1 MAVRIGD
8 LLLKEKRITPAQLQ
22 EALNYQKTNGGKL
35 GLNLV
40 KLGFVTDEE
49 ITSLLSKQY
58 GVPSINLTQFE
69 IDQSV
74 IKLIPADTAHKYQI
88 VPLSRSGA
96 TLTIAIT
103 DPTNVFAMDDIKFM
117 TGYNVEPVVA
127 SETAVT
133 EAIKRYYPAGAAKP
147 VAGGQ
152 KISLQGGLG
161 QPQIITGATPA
172 APPKPKP
179 KPKPKAQEAN
189 LTSAATLDLVT
200 KALEETTSAIVDD
213 DVELLEEMD
222 QIDVASLERQ
232 GGEAPV
238 IRLVNLMLMSAI
250 QKGASDI
257 HIEPYEKEFRVRFRI
272 DGILYNVM
280 APPMKFRDA
289 ITSRIKIMAKLD
301 IAEKRLPQDGRIK
314 IRFAVEGATKEID
327 FRVSCLPTLF
337 GEKIVLRLLDKDKL
351 MLDMTK
357 LGFEAESLKKLE
369 VAISKPWGMV
379 LVTGPTGSGK
389 TNTLYS
395 SISKINTAETNIM
408 TAEDPVEFNLVGVNQ
423 VQVRENIGLN
433 FAAALRSFLRQD
445 PNIILVGEIRDF
457 ETAEIAVKAALTG
470 HLVLSTLHTNDAPS
484 TINRLMNMGIEPFL
498 VASSVN
504 LICAQRLV
512 RRVCSQCK
520 ADHPMP
526 PQALVDAGFTPD
538 EAQQV
543 VPKHGKGCE
552 VCNQTGYKGRVGL
565 YEVMEIGEELREL
578 ILVGASGLELKRKA
592 VEEGMITLRR
602 SGLRKV
608 MEGVTTIE
616 EVARETMK

>member
-1 MAVRIGD
+1 MPVRIGE
-8 LLLKEKRITPAQLQ
+8 LLLKEKRLTPAQLQ

-35 GLNLV
+35 GYNLV
-40 KLGFVTDEE
+40 KLGFVKDEE
-49 ITSLLSKQY
+49 ITALLSKQY

-69 IDQSV
+69 IDPAIV
-74 IKLIPADTAHKYQI
+74 KLIPAETAQKYQI

-96 TLTIAIT
+96 TLTIAMT

-127 SETAVT
+127 SETAVSD
-133 EAIKRYYPAGAAKP
+133 AIHRYFPLAPASAP
-147 VAGGQ
+147 VQ
-152 KISLQGGLG
+152 KKEKKEKKI
-161 QPQIITGATPA
+161 A
-172 APPKPKP
+172 APQ
-179 KPKPKAQEAN
+179 QEAN
-189 LTSAATLDLVT
+189 LNNAATLDMVT
-200 KALEETTSAIVDD
+200 RALEESATIDDD
-213 DVELLEEMD
+213 DVELLEEIE
-222 QIDVASLERQ
+222 QIDVSSLEKQ

-314 IRFAVEGATKEID
+314 IRFADGEGNTKEID

-337 GEKIVLRLLDKDKL
+337 GEKIVMRLLDKDKL

-357 LGFEAESLKKLE
+357 LGFEPEALRKLE
-369 VAISKPWGMV
+369 VAIGKPWGMV

-395 SISKINTAETNIM
+395 SIAKINTLETNIM

-457 ETAEIAVKAALTG
+457 ETAEIAVKASLTG

-484 TINRLMNMGIEPFL
+484 TISRLMNMGIEPFL

-512 RRVCSQCK
+512 RRVCAQCK
-520 ADHPMP
+520 EDHPHAA
-526 PQALVDAGFTPD
+526 QALVEAGFTPD
-538 EAQQV
+538 EAAKV
-543 VPKHGKGCE
+543 VPKKGKGCDR
-552 VCNQTGYKGRVGL
+552 CNNTGYKGRVGL
-565 YEVMEIGEELREL
+565 YEVMEITDELREL
-578 ILVGASGLELKRKA
+578 ILVGASALELRRKA
-592 VEEGMITLRR
+592 VDEGMITLRR
-602 SGLRKV
+602 SGLHKV
-608 MEGVTTIE
+608 MDGVTTIE
-616 EVARETMK
+616 EVARETVK

>member
-1 MAVRIGD
+1 MAVRIGE
-8 LLLKEKRITPAQLQ
+8 LLLKEKRITPDQLQ
-22 EALNYQKTNGGKL
+22 EALNYQKANGGKL
-35 GLNLV
+35 GFNLA
-40 KLGFVTDEE
+40 KLGFVKDEE
-49 ITSLLSKQY
+49 LTALLSKQY
-58 GVPSINLTQFE
+58 GVPSINLAQFE
-69 IDQSV
+69 IDPAV
-74 IKLIPADTAHKYQI
+74 IKLIPAETAQKYQI
-88 VPLSRSGA
+88 IPLSRSGA
-96 TLTIAIT
+96 TLTIAMT

-127 SETAVT
+127 SETAVGD
-133 EAIKRYYPAGAAKP
+133 AITRYYALGKPAAAVSSVMGGSSALEMAAKSMEEMSMS
-147 VAGGQ
+147 V
-152 KISLQGGLG
+152 
-161 QPQIITGATPA
+161 GA
-172 APPKPKP
+172 
-179 KPKPKAQEAN
+179 
-189 LTSAATLDLVT
+189 
-200 KALEETTSAIVDD
+200 D
-213 DVELLEEMD
+213 DVEILQEMEE
-222 QIDVASLERQ
+222 ISAESLERQ

-238 IRLVNLMLMSAI
+238 IKLVNVVLMSAI

-257 HIEPYEKEFRVRFRI
+257 HIEPYEKEFRVRYRV
-272 DGILYNVM
+272 DGILYNIM
-280 APPMKFRDA
+280 APPMKMRDA

-314 IRFAVEGATKEID
+314 IRFSDNGTSKDID

-337 GEKIVLRLLDKDKL
+337 GEKIVMRLLDKDKL

-357 LGFEAESLKKLE
+357 LGFEQESLTRFE
-369 VAISKPWGMV
+369 AAIQKPWGMV

-395 SISKINTAETNIM
+395 SIAKVNTPETNIM
-408 TAEDPVEFNLVGVNQ
+408 TAEDPVEFNLPGINQ

-512 RRVCSQCK
+512 RRICANCK
-520 ADHPMP
+520 ADHPTP
-526 PQALVDAGFTPD
+526 AQALVQAGFSAED
-538 EAQQV
+538 AKSV
-543 VPKHGKGCE
+543 VPKKGTGCE
-552 VCNQTGYKGRVGL
+552 KCNNTGYKGRVGL
-565 YEVMEIGEELREL
+565 YEVMDITDELREL
-578 ILVGASGLELKRKA
+578 VLVGASGLELRRKA
-592 VEEGMITLRR
+592 IEEGMLTLRM

-608 MEGVTTIE
+608 KDGLTTIE
-616 EVARETMK
+616 EVARETVK

>member
-1 MAVRIGD
+1 MPVRIGE

-22 EALNYQKTNGGKL
+22 EALNYQKTAGGKL
-35 GLNLV
+35 GCNLV
-40 KLGFVTDEE
+40 KLGFVKDEE

-58 GVPSINLTQFE
+58 GVPSINLPQFE
-69 IDQSV
+69 IDAAIV
-74 IKLIPADTAHKYQI
+74 KLIPAETAQKYQI
-88 VPLSRSGA
+88 VPLCRAGA
-96 TLTIAIT
+96 TLTIAMT

-127 SETAVT
+127 SETAVGD
-133 EAIKRYYPAGAAKP
+133 AITRYYPLGA
-147 VAGGQ
+147 
-152 KISLQGGLG
+152 
-161 QPQIITGATPA
+161 A
-172 APPKPKP
+172 APPRMTVAAEPKKKKEP
-179 KPKPKAQEAN
+179 LQQQAAN
-189 LTSAATLDLVT
+189 LNNAATLEMVT
-200 KALEETTSAIVDD
+200 RALEETAGDIADD
-213 DVELLEEMD
+213 DVEMMEEIE
-222 QIDVASLERQ
+222 QIDVSTLEKQ

-289 ITSRIKIMAKLD
+289 ITSRLKIMAKLD

-314 IRFAVEGATKEID
+314 IRFGDGEGGTKEID
-327 FRVSCLPTLF
+327 FRVSILPTLF
-337 GEKIVLRLLDKDKL
+337 GEKIVMRLLDKDKL

-357 LGFEAESLKKLE
+357 LGFESDSLRKLE
-369 VAISKPWGMV
+369 TAISKPWGMV

-395 SISKINTAETNIM
+395 SIAKINTPETNIM

-457 ETAEIAVKAALTG
+457 ETAEIAVKASLTG

-484 TINRLMNMGIEPFL
+484 TISRLMNMGIEPFL

-512 RRVCSQCK
+512 RRLCTECK
-520 ADHPMP
+520 KDHPHDP
-526 PQALVDAGFTPD
+526 KALVDAGFTQE
-538 EAQQV
+538 EAERV
-543 VPKHGKGCE
+543 MPKKGSGCHR
-552 VCNQTGYKGRVGL
+552 CNNTGYKGRVGL
-565 YEVMEIGEELREL
+565 YEVMEVTEELREL
-578 ILVGASGLELKRKA
+578 ILVGASALELRRKA
-592 VEEGMITLRR
+592 VDDGMITLRR
-602 SGLRKV
+602 SGLMKV
-608 MEGVTTIE
+608 MDGVTTIE
-616 EVARETMK
+616 EVARETVK

>member
-1 MAVRIGD
+1 MPVRIGE

-22 EALNYQKTNGGKL
+22 EALNYQKTSGGKL
-35 GLNLV
+35 GYNLV
-40 KLGFVTDEE
+40 KLNFVKDEE
-49 ITSLLSKQY
+49 ITALLSKQY
-58 GVPSINLTQFE
+58 GVPSINLAQFE
-69 IDQSV
+69 IDPAIV
-74 IKLIPADTAHKYQI
+74 KLIPAETAHKYQI
-88 VPLSRSGA
+88 VPLSRAGA
-96 TLTIAIT
+96 TLTIAMT

-127 SETAVT
+127 SETAVADALT
-133 EAIKRYYPAGAAKP
+133 RYYPANAPAPRGAAEPKKKKEP
-147 VAGGQ
+147 
-152 KISLQGGLG
+152 KIEQ
-161 QPQIITGATPA
+161 A
-172 APPKPKP
+172 
-179 KPKPKAQEAN
+179 AN
-189 LTSAATLDLVT
+189 LNNAATLEMVT
-200 KALEETTSAIVDD
+200 RALEETAGDIADD
-213 DVELLEEMD
+213 DVEMLEEIE
-222 QIDVASLERQ
+222 QIDVSTLEKQ

-257 HIEPYEKEFRVRFRI
+257 HVEPYEKEFRVRFRI

-289 ITSRIKIMAKLD
+289 ITSRIKIMSKLD

-314 IRFAVEGATKEID
+314 IRFGDGEGGTKEID
-327 FRVSCLPTLF
+327 FRVSILPTLF
-337 GEKIVLRLLDKDKL
+337 GEKIVMRLLDKDKL

-357 LGFEAESLKKLE
+357 LGFESDSLRKLE
-369 VAISKPWGMV
+369 TAISKPWGMV

-395 SISKINTAETNIM
+395 SIAKINTSETNIM

-457 ETAEIAVKAALTG
+457 ETAEIAVKASLTG

-484 TINRLMNMGIEPFL
+484 TISRLMNMGIEPFL

-512 RRVCSQCK
+512 RRLCTQCK
-520 ADHPMP
+520 TDAPHEAK
-526 PQALVDAGFTPD
+526 ALVDAGFTQE
-538 EAQQV
+538 EAERV
-543 VPKHGKGCE
+543 IPKKGKGCE
-552 VCNQTGYKGRVGL
+552 RCNNTGYKGRVGL
-565 YEVMEIGEELREL
+565 YEVMEITEELREL
-578 ILVGASGLELKRKA
+578 ILVGASALELKRKA
-592 VEEGMITLRR
+592 VDEGMITLRR
-602 SGLRKV
+602 SGLHKV

-616 EVARETMK
+616 EVARETVK

>member
-1 MAVRIGD
+1 MPVRIGE

-22 EALNYQKTNGGKL
+22 EALNYQKTSGGKL
-35 GLNLV
+35 GFNLV
-40 KLGFVTDEE
+40 KLGFVKDEE
-49 ITSLLSKQY
+49 ITALLSKQY
-58 GVPSINLTQFE
+58 GVPSINLAQFE
-69 IDQSV
+69 IDPAIV
-74 IKLIPADTAHKYQI
+74 KLIPSETAHKYQI
-88 VPLSRSGA
+88 IPLSRAGA
-96 TLTIAIT
+96 TLTIAMT

-133 EAIKRYYPAGAAKP
+133 DAITRYYPAN
-147 VAGGQ
+147 
-152 KISLQGGLG
+152 
-161 QPQIITGATPA
+161 A
-172 APPKPKP
+172 APPPRAPVEPKKPKKENVP
-179 KPKPKAQEAN
+179 QQAAN
-189 LTSAATLDLVT
+189 LNNAATLEMVT
-200 KALEETTSAIVDD
+200 RALEETAGNIDD
-213 DVELLEEMD
+213 EDVEMLEEIE
-222 QIDVASLERQ
+222 QIDVSTLEKQ

-257 HIEPYEKEFRVRFRI
+257 HVEPYEKEFRVRFRI

-314 IRFAVEGATKEID
+314 IRFGDGEGGTKEID
-327 FRVSCLPTLF
+327 FRVSILPTLF
-337 GEKIVLRLLDKDKL
+337 GEKIVMRLLDKDKL

-357 LGFEAESLKKLE
+357 LGFEPGPLAKLE
-369 VAISKPWGMV
+369 NAISKPWGMV

-395 SISKINTAETNIM
+395 SIAKVNTTETNIM

-457 ETAEIAVKAALTG
+457 ETAEIAVKASLTG

-484 TINRLMNMGIEPFL
+484 TISRLMNMGIEPFL

-512 RRVCSQCK
+512 RRLCTECK
-520 ADHPMP
+520 KDHPHEAK
-526 PQALVDAGFTPD
+526 ALVDAGFTQE
-538 EAQQV
+538 EAEKV
-543 VPKHGKGCE
+543 MPKKGSGCE
-552 VCNQTGYKGRVGL
+552 RCNNTGYKGRVGL
-565 YEVMEIGEELREL
+565 YEVMEITEELREL
-578 ILVGASGLELKRKA
+578 ILVGASALELRRKA
-592 VEEGMITLRR
+592 IDDGMITLRR
-602 SGLRKV
+602 SGLMKV
-608 MEGVTTIE
+608 MDGVTTIE
-616 EVARETMK
+616 EVARETVK

>member
-22 EALNYQKTNGGKL
+22 AARNYQKTNGGKL

-74 IKLIPADTAHKYQI
+74 IKLIPADTANKYQI
-88 VPLSRSGA
+88 IPLSRSGA

-133 EAIKRYYPAGAAKP
+133 DAIKRYYPTAAAKP
-147 VAGGQ
+147 AQPLVNPMMKLSPAEK
-152 KISLQGGLG
+152 KIE
-161 QPQIITGATPA
+161 
-172 APPKPKP
+172 KPKP
-179 KPKPKAQEAN
+179 KPKPVQQQAN
-189 LTSAATLDLVT
+189 LTNAATLELVT
-200 KALEETTSAIVDD
+200 KALEETTSAVVDD
-213 DVELLEEMD
+213 DVELLEEME
-222 QIDVASLERQ
+222 QIDVASLEKQ

-238 IRLVNLMLMSAI
+238 IRLVNLMMMSAI

-314 IRFAVEGATKEID
+314 IRFAVDGATKEID

-357 LGFEAESLKKLE
+357 LGFEMESLSKLE
-369 VAISKPWGMV
+369 VAIAKPWGMV

-395 SISKINTAETNIM
+395 SISKVNTSETNIM

-512 RRVCSQCK
+512 RRVCAQCK
-520 ADHPMP
+520 EDHPTP
-526 PQALVDAGFTPD
+526 PQALVEAGFTPE
-538 EAQQV
+538 EAQNV
-543 VPKHGKGCE
+543 VPKRGTGCE
-552 VCNQTGYKGRVGL
+552 ICNQTGYKGRVGL
-565 YEVMEIGEELREL
+565 YEVMEISEELREL

-616 EVARETMK
+616 EVARETVK